1 MLLLAKPKPLCCFKL
16 NLCAPSEK
24 VEEHGLGGKKMKF
37 YECNQLPGEIIYI
50 PAATIQT
57 SLNLLDSL
65 SYKQDIA
72 VSSEAMLTSTK
83 VLALLAQKCKY

>member
-1 MLLLAKPKPLCCFKL
+1 MLT
-16 NLCAPSEK
+16 
-24 VEEHGLGGKKMKF
+24 
-37 YECNQLPGEIIYI
+37 GEIIYI

-83 VLALLAQKCKY
+83 VLALLVQKCKY